1 MISLLFSSCSGNLNT
16 ITGQNLNFLL
26 DKYRKENI
34 QELIKDLYAI
44 KNTRVYNLPED
55 ETWKVG
61 LIEELSLIKKNHLD
75 ISFEND
81 DLEEI
86 LEVICT
92 AYCWVGGTI
101 YLSTQDCTSF

>member
-1 MISLLFSSCSGNLNT
+1 M
-16 ITGQNLNFLL
+16 
-26 DKYRKENI
+26 
-34 QELIKDLYAI
+34 LIKYLYAI

-92 AYCWVGGTI
+92 TAYCWVGGTI